1 VRVMSEDQAELLRE
15 ISTKLDALLALMRIA
30 FRDSIEAAKERSFA
44 RSAIKKSIYE
54 LCDGKNTVDDMARE
68 LKKEPQYIR
77 VYLATLEEEGLVVR
91 KGNTYEAIV

>member
-1 VRVMSEDQAELLRE
+1 MSENQTKLLRE
-15 ISTKLDALLALMRIA
+15 ISTKLDALLALLRIA

-68 LKKEPQYIR
+68 LKKEPPYIR

-91 KGNTYEAIV
+91 KDNTYEAVV

>member
-1 VRVMSEDQAELLRE
+1 MSEDQAELLRE